1 LVGVD
6 LEGHYHPIE
15 RLTLSAGPGFTWANG
30 PYMRT
35 FFGVSAAQS
44 AASGLPPFEPGS
56 GVDTIRF
63 SLGAHYHLTSASEP
77 INSI

>member
-1 LVGVD
+1 MNKFRAPSYRRAWRGHVG
-6 LEGHYHPIE
+6 
-15 RLTLSAGPGFTWANG
+15 
-30 PYMRT
+30 
-35 FFGVSAAQS
+35 FGVSAAQS